1 MGSIGFQYMGA
12 TMSNNPADNM
22 WCIVQDS
29 VPQILTIQGV
39 VWFATEKLA
48 YQYYDMLSPLVKESY
63 GDTVAMQEKDLHQI
77 FNMKSSYIKLM
88 KTQTRLTKN
97 ENQPGVT
104 VYS

>member
-1 MGSIGFQYMGA
+1 MYSF
-12 TMSNNPADNM
+12 
-22 WCIVQDS
+22 
-29 VPQILTIQGV
+29 
-39 VWFATEKLA
+39 
-48 YQYYDMLSPLVKESY
+48 YQLQHGKFLVLLLSYHYDMLSPLVKESH